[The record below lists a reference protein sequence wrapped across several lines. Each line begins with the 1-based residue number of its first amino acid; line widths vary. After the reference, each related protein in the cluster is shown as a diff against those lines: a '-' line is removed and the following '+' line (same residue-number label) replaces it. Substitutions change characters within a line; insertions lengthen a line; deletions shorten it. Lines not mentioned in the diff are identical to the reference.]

1 MTATDAT
8 SLDTQAVLLL
18 TAPLLVG
25 RREEG
30 VKPLN
35 AREYQRVA
43 DHLLALERRPGDLL
57 RPENDELRAQCG
69 ALKGVG
75 DVGPLLRRGML
86 LSQALDRWATRGIWV
101 VSRADEAYPRR
112 LIVSLGTAAPP
123 VLYGIGDGSLLS
135 RPALGVVGSRNAP
148 KVALEAAAEAG
159 ASAARIGALLVSG
172 DAKGVDRAA
181 MSAAASA
188 GGVVIA
194 VLADGLEKQ
203 ALVPENREAIH
214 DGRLVLV
221 SPYDPG
227 VGRSIG
233 LLMGRNKIIYGLS
246 DAVLVADTKHREG
259 GTWNGAHEHLSKQR
273 PGTVFIRA
281 DRPTSE
287 GQEALLQL
295 GGQVW
300 PEAYND
306 DDLRL
311 ILHGPVAA
319 SKSTEDSLP
328 PPEPEPE
335 KESLIAPEQ
344 TTMFP
349 LET

>member
-1 MTATDAT
+1 MTAADTT

-18 TAPLLVG
+18 TAPLIVG

-30 VKPLN
+30 AKPLN

-43 DHLLALERRPGDLL
+43 DHLNANGRRPGDLL
-57 RPENDELRAQCG
+57 RPEHDELRAQCA
-69 ALKGVG
+69 ALKGAG
-75 DVGPLLRRGML
+75 DLDALLRRGML

-112 LIVSLGTAAPP
+112 LIASLGTAAPP
-123 VLYGIGDGSLLS
+123 VLYGIGEVSLLS
-135 RPALGVVGSRNAP
+135 RPALGVVGSRKAP

-159 ASAARIGALLVSG
+159 AGAARIGALLVSG
-172 DAKGVDRAA
+172 DAQGVDRAA
-181 MSAAASA
+181 MRVAADS
-188 GGVVIA
+188 GGVVVA

-214 DGRLVLV
+214 DDRLVLV

-233 LLMGRNKIIYGLS
+233 LLMGRNKVIYGLS
-246 DAVLVADTKHREG
+246 DAVLVADTKYREG
-259 GTWNGAHEHLSKQR
+259 GTWNGAHEHLSKKR

-287 GQEALLQL
+287 GQEALLEM

-300 PEAYND
+300 PEAYDD
-306 DDLRL
+306 DDLRA
-311 ILHGPVAA
+311 ILAPRDPAA
-319 SKSTEDSLP
+319 
-328 PPEPEPE
+328 PEPSAARGAIPEPV
-335 KESLIAPEQ
+335 IASEQ
-344 TTMFP
+344 LSIFAVDT
-349 LET
+349 ER

>member
-1 MTATDAT
+1 MTTTDAT

-57 RPENDELRAQCG
+57 RPENDELRTQC
-69 ALKGVG
+69 AAIKGVG
-75 DVGPLLRRGML
+75 DLDALLRRGML

-101 VSRADEAYPRR
+101 VSRADGAYPRR
-112 LIVSLGTAAPP
+112 LIASLGTAAPP
-123 VLYGIGDGSLLS
+123 VLYGVGDGSLLS
-135 RPALGVVGSRNAP
+135 RPALGVVGSRKAP

-172 DAKGVDRAA
+172 DAQGIDRAA
-181 MSAAASA
+181 MQAAAEA
-188 GGVVIA
+188 GGVVVA
-194 VLADGLEKQ
+194 VLGDGLERQ

-214 DGRLVLV
+214 DDRLVLV

-233 LLMGRNKIIYGLS
+233 LLMGRNKVIYGLS
-246 DAVLVADTKHREG
+246 DAVLIADTKHREG

-306 DDLRL
+306 ADLRS
-311 ILHGPVAA
+311 ILA
-319 SKSTEDSLP
+319 SGTAVPATSTATLTETAKKPSG
-328 PPEPEPE
+328 
-335 KESLIAPEQ
+335 SAHEQ
-344 TTMFP
+344 TTMFADGA
-349 LET
+349 

>member
-43 DHLLALERRPGDLL
+43 EHLLALERRPGDLL
-57 RPENDELRAQCG
+57 RPENDELRTQCA
-69 ALKGVG
+69 ALKAVG
-75 DVGPLLRRGML
+75 DLDALLRRGML

-101 VSRADEAYPRR
+101 VSRADEHYPRR
-112 LIVSLGTAAPP
+112 LIAALGTAAPP
-123 VLYGIGDGSLLS
+123 VLYGVGDFTLLS
-135 RPALGVVGSRNAP
+135 RPALGVVGSRKAP
-148 KVALEAAAEAG
+148 KVALDAAAEAG
-159 ASAARIGALLVSG
+159 TGAARIGALLVSG
-172 DAKGVDRAA
+172 DAQGIDRAA
-181 MSAAASA
+181 MQAAAEA
-188 GGVVIA
+188 GGVVVA

-214 DGRLVLV
+214 DDRLVLV

-233 LLMGRNKIIYGLS
+233 LLMGRNKVIYGLS
-246 DAVLVADTKHREG
+246 DAVLIADTKHREG

-306 DDLRL
+306 DDLRS
-311 ILHGPVAA
+311 ILSQPAA
-319 SKSTEDSLP
+319 PNKSTENLS
-328 PPEPEPE
+328 PPEPVRETQPHI
-335 KESLIAPEQ
+335 SPEQ
-344 TTMFP
+344 ISMFP
-349 LET
+349 SET

>member
-1 MTATDAT
+1 MTGADTT

-25 RREEG
+25 RRDEG
-30 VKPLN
+30 AKPLN

-43 DHLLALERRPGDLL
+43 DHLNAHGRRPGDLL
-57 RPENDELRAQCG
+57 RPDHDELRAQCA

-75 DVGPLLRRGML
+75 DLDALLRRGML

-112 LIVSLGTAAPP
+112 LITALGTAAPP
-123 VLYGIGDGSLLS
+123 VLYGVGEVSLLS
-135 RPALGVVGSRNAP
+135 GPALGVVGSRKAP

-159 ASAARIGALLVSG
+159 AGAARIGALLVSG
-172 DAKGVDRAA
+172 DAQGVDRAA
-181 MSAAASA
+181 MQAAADA
-188 GGVVIA
+188 GGVVVA

-203 ALVPENREAIH
+203 ALVPENRDAIH
-214 DGRLVLV
+214 DGRLVLL
-221 SPYDPG
+221 SPYDPR

-233 LLMGRNKIIYGLS
+233 LLMGRNKVIYGLC
-246 DAVLVADTKHREG
+246 DAVLVADTKYREG

-273 PGTVFIRA
+273 PGTVFIRT

-287 GQEALLQL
+287 GQEALLEM

-300 PEAYND
+300 PEAYD
-306 DDLRL
+306 
-311 ILHGPVAA
+311 
-319 SKSTEDSLP
+319 EDGLLAIVSQRSADGSRRRAP
-328 PPEPEPE
+328 NRPMGI
-335 KESLIAPEQ
+335 SIDGPEQ
-344 TTMFP
+344 TSMPFGGA
-349 LET
+349 

>member
-1 MTATDAT
+1 MMGSDAT
-8 SLDTQAVLLL
+8 SPDTQAVLLL

-30 VKPLN
+30 VRPLN

-43 DHLLALERRPGDLL
+43 DHLLALQRRPGDLL
-57 RPENDELRAQCG
+57 RPENDELRAQC
-69 ALKGVG
+69 ATLKGVG
-75 DVGPLLRRGML
+75 DLDALLRRGML

-101 VSRADEAYPRR
+101 VSRADEAYPHR
-112 LIVSLGTAAPP
+112 LIASLGTAAPP
-123 VLYGIGDGSLLS
+123 ILYGIGDLALLS
-135 RPALGVVGSRNAP
+135 RPALGVVGSRKAP
-148 KVALEAAAEAG
+148 QAALDTATEAG
-159 ASAARIGALLVSG
+159 AAAARIGALLVSG

-181 MSAAASA
+181 MGAAAEA
-188 GGVVIA
+188 GGVVVA
-194 VLADGLEKQ
+194 VLADGLERQ

-221 SPYDPG
+221 SPHDPG

-233 LLMGRNKIIYGLS
+233 LLMGRNKVMYGLS
-246 DAVLVADTKHREG
+246 DAVLVADTKYREG

-273 PGTVFIRA
+273 PGTVFIRT

-287 GQEALLQL
+287 GQEALLLL

-306 DDLRL
+306 DDLRS
-311 ILHGPVAA
+311 ILHGPAGT
-319 SKSTEDSLP
+319 SESTEDSLP
-328 PPEPEPE
+328 PEPEPE
-335 KESLIAPEQ
+335 EESPAAPEQ
-344 TTMFP
+344 ITMFP